1 METKVLC
8 WKTLQQ
14 WGWLGETIVT
24 RTREDYNI
32 LHWYLFFRNT
42 QCETCSQGWWNE
54 IPPLTQ
60 VSFTVLLKS
69 LMGFSIQSTSC
80 QCLEKISGSL
90 KGKKRQS
97 WAQMGMENQCNILQ
111 LFYRRKIVRACADDS
126 PLRIWVSS
134 RCFVH
139 LSLPISLIAFLEQS
153 FQQNVELLSQQIV
166 TSYFF
171 HWQCSNLFMC
181 VESRGFW
188 VILHSLNFHKLHL
201 FNTYPLHLFSS
212 PNINEYI
219 LNLKFYIFY
228 YYLSAVKTDLVK
240 PKDFYFTHKFV
251 WPFTKNRVTFTSA
264 KKVHWLVLYGRLASS
279 SSALVSVLGIKNPV
293 HKQKLALKA
302 MDTVLFGAPPSECQI
317 LSELRS
323 CRCYRTIAKYRLYS
337 EKKNRKI

>member
-1 METKVLC
+1 
-8 WKTLQQ
+8 
-14 WGWLGETIVT
+14 
-24 RTREDYNI
+24 
-32 LHWYLFFRNT
+32 
-42 QCETCSQGWWNE
+42 
-54 IPPLTQ
+54 
-60 VSFTVLLKS
+60 
-69 LMGFSIQSTSC
+69 
-80 QCLEKISGSL
+80 
-90 KGKKRQS
+90 
-97 WAQMGMENQCNILQ
+97 MGMENQCNILQ

-139 LSLPISLIAFLEQS
+139 LSLNISLIAFLEQS
-153 FQQNVELLSQQIV
+153 FQQNVKLLSQQIV

-171 HWQCSNLFMC
+171 HRQCSNLFMC

-337 EKKNRKI
+337 EKKTEKYDHSILL